1 MVVAWHSQF
10 YIPLGVAGPVALV
23 AAELADLPHEMN
35 ISPGGILNDSA
46 IPYAFPNVLT
56 VAHRLADTPLRPSWI
71 RSPGR
76 MQNTFANEAFLD
88 ELAIA
93 AKADPFEFR
102 LRYIKD
108 PRGEEAL
115 KRLQAFAK
123 WEGRASSKR
132 EGGDSA
138 TGRGVAYV
146 KYELYRTYVG
156 AVATVEVNRKTGAIR
171 VKHFAVVQ
179 DCGQIINPDGTK
191 NQVEGNVLQTVSR
204 TLKEQVTFDRSR
216 VTSVDWASYPILT
229 FPEIPDV
236 DIELIDR
243 PTEKPWGVG
252 EAAAAVVPAAISN
265 AVCDAIGVRL
275 RSVPFL
281 PEKVLAAA
289 NGPN

>member
-1 MVVAWHSQF
+1 
-10 YIPLGVAGPVALV
+10 
-23 AAELADLPHEMN
+23 
-35 ISPGGILNDSA
+35 
-46 IPYAFPNVLT
+46 VLT

-71 RSPGR
+71 RTPGR

-93 AKADPFEFR
+93 AKADPFE
-102 LRYIKD
+102 LRMRYLND
-108 PRGEEAL
+108 PRGEEVL

-132 EGGDSA
+132 DGGDTA

-156 AVATVEVNRKTGAIR
+156 AVATVEVNRKTGAIHVR
-171 VKHFAVVQ
+171 HFAVVQ
-179 DCGQIINPDGTK
+179 DCGQIINPDGVK

-252 EAAAAVVPAAISN
+252 EASAAVVPAAIAN
-265 AVCDAIGVRL
+265 AVCDAVGVRL

-281 PEKVLAAA
+281 PQKVLAALKSA
-289 NGPN
+289 